1 MKVIFQ
7 GDAAPGVTVVSNE
20 FIDRYMPSV
29 NGAYVKVYLYLLRHQ
44 GEEVTDARIA
54 DSLELT
60 EGDVR
65 RALLRWQREGL
76 IAGDFTEPE
85 RQTEEAEVPRYTEV
99 PRYAAEPQQEEKKP
113 ELPAEPV
120 CSEKSE
126 TSVPEKPET
135 VLPPAKLPDK
145 SGVDFSRLQN
155 DGEFAGLSYALQRYL
170 GKTFSQ
176 TDSETVAYLY
186 GTLGM
191 SSDLLIKLGEI
202 CAEKKKSSLR
212 YFEKVAIDW
221 YERGI
226 KTPEEAELRGENYTR
241 EVYAVLNAFGIRDR
255 GPGIEEKK
263 YIEKWYHDYGF
274 SEELVVEAC
283 SRTLRHVHKPNF
295 PYTDGILTK
304 WQRAGVHSLRDV
316 AEEDKK
322 REESG
327 GKRSTPK
334 TDTRFHNFEER
345 DEDPNDLV
353 LQQLK
358 RKLEQD
364 S

>member
-1 MKVIFQ
+1 MKIIFQ

-29 NGAYVKVYLYLLRHQ
+29 NGAYVKVYLYLLRHR

-60 EGDVR
+60 EGDVK

-76 IAGDFTEPE
+76 IAGDIGQDGLRETESGYELPETPPEPE
-85 RQTEEAEVPRYTEV
+85 PLPESPETES
-99 PRYAAEPQQEEKKP
+99 AEP
-113 ELPAEPV
+113 
-120 CSEKSE
+120 
-126 TSVPEKPET
+126 

-145 SGVDFSRLQN
+145 SGVDFRRLQ
-155 DGEFAGLSYALQRYL
+155 DDSEFAGLSYALQRYL
-170 GKTFSQ
+170 GRTFSQ
-176 TDSETVAYLY
+176 TDTETVAYLY

-191 SSDLLIKLGEI
+191 SADLLIKLGEY
-202 CAEKKKSSLR
+202 CAEKKKTSLR
-212 YFEKVAIDW
+212 SFEKVALDW

-226 KTPEEAELRGENYTR
+226 RTPEEAEQRGQSYTK
-241 EVYAVLNAFGIRDR
+241 EVYAVLKAFGIRDR
-255 GPGIEEKK
+255 GPGVEEQKF
-263 YIEKWYHDYGF
+263 IEKWYREYAF

-283 SRTLRHVHKPNF
+283 SRTLRHVNKPSF
-295 PYTDGILTK
+295 PYADGILTR
-304 WQRAGVHSLRDV
+304 WHRAGVHSMQDI

-322 REESG
+322 REETGRKKGAESG
-327 GKRSTPK
+327 AKKNG
-334 TDTRFHNFEER
+334 TRFHNFEER
-345 DEDPNDLV
+345 EEDPNDLV

-358 RKLEQD
+358 RKLEQE

>member
-20 FIDRYMPSV
+20 FIDRYMPSA
-29 NGAYVKVYLYLLRHQ
+29 NGAFVKVYLYLLRHQ

-85 RQTEEAEVPRYTEV
+85 RQTEEAEVPRY
-99 PRYAAEPQQEEKKP
+99 AAEPQQEEKST
-113 ELPAEPV
+113 ELPAEPLR
-120 CSEKSE
+120 SEKSE

-145 SGVDFSRLQN
+145 SEVDFSRLQN

-202 CAEKKKSSLR
+202 CA
-212 YFEKVAIDW
+212 
-221 YERGI
+221 
-226 KTPEEAELRGENYTR
+226 
-241 EVYAVLNAFGIRDR
+241 
-255 GPGIEEKK
+255 
-263 YIEKWYHDYGF
+263 
-274 SEELVVEAC
+274 
-283 SRTLRHVHKPNF
+283 
-295 PYTDGILTK
+295 
-304 WQRAGVHSLRDV
+304 
-316 AEEDKK
+316 
-322 REESG
+322 
-327 GKRSTPK
+327 
-334 TDTRFHNFEER
+334 
-345 DEDPNDLV
+345 
-353 LQQLK
+353 
-358 RKLEQD
+358 
-364 S
+364 

>member
-1 MKVIFQ
+1 
-7 GDAAPGVTVVSNE
+7 
-20 FIDRYMPSV
+20 
-29 NGAYVKVYLYLLRHQ
+29 
-44 GEEVTDARIA
+44 
-54 DSLELT
+54 
-60 EGDVR
+60 
-65 RALLRWQREGL
+65 
-76 IAGDFTEPE
+76 
-85 RQTEEAEVPRYTEV
+85 
-99 PRYAAEPQQEEKKP
+99 
-113 ELPAEPV
+113 
-120 CSEKSE
+120 
-126 TSVPEKPET
+126 
-135 VLPPAKLPDK
+135 
-145 SGVDFSRLQN
+145 
-155 DGEFAGLSYALQRYL
+155 
-170 GKTFSQ
+170 
-176 TDSETVAYLY
+176 
-186 GTLGM
+186 M

>member
-1 MKVIFQ
+1 MKIIFQ
-7 GDAAPGVTVVSNE
+7 GEAAPGVTVVSNE

-29 NGAYVKVYLYLLRHQ
+29 NGAYVKVYLYLLRHR
-44 GEEVTDARIA
+44 GEEVTEARIA

-60 EGDVR
+60 EGDVK

-76 IAGDFTEPE
+76 IAGDIEQSERREAEEEFHTALTESVPKPEPE
-85 RQTEEAEVPRYTEV
+85 VG
-99 PRYAAEPQQEEKKP
+99 QQEP
-113 ELPAEPV
+113 EL
-120 CSEKSE
+120 
-126 TSVPEKPET
+126 
-135 VLPPAKLPDK
+135 LPAKLPDK
-145 SGVDFSRLQN
+145 SKVDFQRLQN
-155 DGEFAGLSYALQRYL
+155 DSEFAGLSYALQRYL
-170 GKTFSQ
+170 GRAFSQ
-176 TDSETVAYLY
+176 TDTETVAYLY

-191 SSDLLIKLGEI
+191 SADLLIKLGEY

-212 YFEKVAIDW
+212 YFEKVALDW

-226 KTPEEAELRGENYTR
+226 RTPEEAEQRGQSYTK
-241 EVYAVLNAFGIRDR
+241 EVYAVLKAFGIRDR
-255 GPGIEEKK
+255 GPGVEEQKF
-263 YIEKWYHDYGF
+263 IEKWYREYAF

-283 SRTLRHVHKPNF
+283 SRTLRHANKPSF
-295 PYTDGILTK
+295 PYADGILTR
-304 WQRAGVHSLRDV
+304 WYRAGVHNMQDI

-322 REESG
+322 REETG
-327 GKRSTPK
+327 RKRGAEGSIKK

-345 DEDPNDLV
+345 EEDPNDLV

>member
-1 MKVIFQ
+1 MDKDVKSYRRVHAKTSNIKTAAEPKVIFH

-20 FIDRYMPSV
+20 FIDRYMPSA
-29 NGAYVKVYLYLLRHQ
+29 NGAFVKVYLYLLRHQ

-99 PRYAAEPQQEEKKP
+99 PRYAAEPQQEEKST

-120 CSEKSE
+120 RSEKSE

-191 SSDLLIKLGEI
+191 SSDLLIKNGEKF
-202 CAEKKKSSLR
+202 AEKKKSSLS

-221 YERGI
+221 YERVI
-226 KTPEEAELRGENYTR
+226 KTTE
-241 EVYAVLNAFGIRDR
+241 
-255 GPGIEEKK
+255 
-263 YIEKWYHDYGF
+263 
-274 SEELVVEAC
+274 
-283 SRTLRHVHKPNF
+283 
-295 PYTDGILTK
+295 
-304 WQRAGVHSLRDV
+304 
-316 AEEDKK
+316 
-322 REESG
+322 
-327 GKRSTPK
+327 
-334 TDTRFHNFEER
+334 
-345 DEDPNDLV
+345 
-353 LQQLK
+353 
-358 RKLEQD
+358 
-364 S
+364 

>member
-1 MKVIFQ
+1 MKIIFQ

-29 NGAYVKVYLYLLRHQ
+29 NGAYVKVYLYLLRHR

-60 EGDVR
+60 EGDVK

-76 IAGDFTEPE
+76 IAGDIGQDGLRETESGYELPETRPEAEPLPDSREPE
-85 RQTEEAEVPRYTEV
+85 
-99 PRYAAEPQQEEKKP
+99 
-113 ELPAEPV
+113 PAEP
-120 CSEKSE
+120 
-126 TSVPEKPET
+126 

-145 SGVDFSRLQN
+145 SGVDFRRLQ
-155 DGEFAGLSYALQRYL
+155 DDSEFAGLSYALQRYL
-170 GKTFSQ
+170 GRTFSQ
-176 TDSETVAYLY
+176 TDTETVAYLY

-191 SSDLLIKLGEI
+191 SADLLIKLGEY

-212 YFEKVAIDW
+212 YFEKVALDW

-226 KTPEEAELRGENYTR
+226 RTPEEAEQRGQSYTK
-241 EVYAVLNAFGIRDR
+241 EVYAVLKAFGIRDR
-255 GPGIEEKK
+255 GPGVEEQKF
-263 YIEKWYHDYGF
+263 IEKWYREYAF

-283 SRTLRHVHKPNF
+283 SRTLRHVNKPSF
-295 PYTDGILTK
+295 PYADSILTR
-304 WQRAGVHSLRDV
+304 WHRAGVHSMQDI

-322 REESG
+322 REETGRKKGAESSAKKNG
-327 GKRSTPK
+327 
-334 TDTRFHNFEER
+334 TRFHNFEER
-345 DEDPNDLV
+345 EEDPNDLV

-358 RKLEQD
+358 RKLEQE

>member
-20 FIDRYMPSV
+20 FIDRYMPSA
-29 NGAYVKVYLYLLRHQ
+29 NGAFVKVYLYLLRHQ

-85 RQTEEAEVPRYTEV
+85 RQIEEAEVPRYTEV
-99 PRYAAEPQQEEKKP
+99 PRYAAESQQEETST

-120 CSEKSE
+120 LSEKAE
-126 TSVPEKPET
+126 PSVPEKPET

-145 SGVDFSRLQN
+145 SEVDFSRLQN